1 MARKRQRPYYTENPS
16 SSISK
21 KPRFKPSIPSFKP
34 ETPQIEEETKSTRQI
49 TSMVLVNG
57 LCQNCSVLNLKSC
70 LEIYGDISRIRIDNG
85 IGYVNFRSKE
95 FAEAAIDASLDPD
108 IGISVDDQ
116 KVVLSW
122 PEESLPQW
130 REGVRLSVKER
141 LSSSK
146 LLQPEIPLSKHGRG
160 KKLVGSSNDTI
171 LPRNGRL
178 DNSYK
183 PRDIIAYDDLF

>member
-1 MARKRQRPYYTENPS
+1 MTCKRQKPYYTENPS

-34 ETPQIEEETKSTRQI
+34 ETPQIEEEIKSTRQT

-85 IGYVNFRSKE
+85 IVMSKE

-122 PEESLPQW
+122 AEESLPQW